1 MSVWKGLGFSMVI
14 FLAGLQNIPE
24 MYYEAARIDGANP
37 FHLFRH
43 ITLPL
48 LRPTILFV
56 MVTGVIGSFQVF
68 TQIFIMTNGGPGN
81 ATRVLVQY
89 IYESAFRFYRMG
101 LACSMAF
108 VLFGIVLFLTILQIK
123 YFGRGIEF

>member
-1 MSVWKGLGFSMVI
+1 MMI
-14 FLAGLQNIPE
+14 AQ
-24 MYYEAARIDGANP
+24 
-37 FHLFRH
+37 
-43 ITLPL
+43 
-48 LRPTILFV
+48 
-56 MVTGVIGSFQVF
+56 
-68 TQIFIMTNGGPGN
+68 NGGPGN